1 MNDSPRPGCDAARLT
16 DIFHQ
21 ALDCTVAERGAFLD
35 AACVGLPDLRAEV
48 ESLLSACDQAGD
60 FMAHL
65 DRQRGAALI
74 EETADVDRPRQ
85 RVGPYRLIRELG
97 RGGMGVVFLAERA
110 EGGFDQRVVVKLIK
124 RGMDSDAILH
134 RFLRERQILAGLEH
148 ASVARLFDGGVTD
161 DGQPYFAMEYVD
173 GKPLTTYCDERGLS
187 VDERLHLFEATCRAV
202 QHAHGRLVVHRD
214 LKPSNIL
221 VTTEGQLKLLDFG
234 IAKLLDQEDE
244 APALTQAGMRLLTL
258 DYAAPEQVRG
268 ERVTTAA
275 DVYALGV
282 ILYELLTGVLPHHGD
297 ERSRA
302 DVARAICEAE
312 PRRPSLVV
320 ASQPRLA
327 RRLRGD
333 LDTIALKALS
343 KEGSRRYTSAEALAE
358 DVHRHLAGHP
368 VLARRETAVYVAAK
382 FVRRHVVGVTAAAVV
397 TLSLVLGLIGT
408 AWQATVAAHERDRA
422 RVEAERA
429 QAVKEFLVGLFKAAD
444 PAKSMGETITA
455 RDLMERGA
463 ERIERELAS
472 QPALQAEL
480 FGTVALISHTIGR
493 DDRAKALGERAVA
506 RARAAYGPDHPQ
518 VSEALDTLGWILQRS
533 GDAEAAEAVA
543 RQALAQRRRLL
554 PADNLQLATSFEL
567 LAVLLRERAKLDEA
581 EPLQREALAIRQQK
595 LGGEHPETTK
605 ALSNLANVHYMKGD
619 YAAAAAEQREVVR
632 IQRKTLGDRHALV
645 ATSLVTLGVA
655 LLQDGDIIGAEAAYQ
670 EALDIRQRI
679 YREDHPRVSESLQ
692 HLAAARQAKGD
703 LAGAEL
709 LYRRALALDR
719 MFKGDDHRDVGIL
732 LTSLAH
738 TLAQQARFEEAMP
751 LFETATTLL
760 RRVVGNDHPLLA
772 RVLERHGLA
781 LVQQGRARDARPL
794 LDECVAIASAR
805 YGAAHPAVASALA
818 TSARARSALGE
829 HVEAE
834 KLFREALE
842 VQRKRQPTSNL
853 VTLEILT
860 ELGEALSDQGR
871 AVEAEPLL
879 REALSH
885 AERSL
890 PESHWRRGE
899 AESALGASLWR
910 LGGADHEARSLLA
923 AGYERLR
930 SALGDEHPAAGR
942 ARSLLEG
949 AEEAEGAR

>member
-1 MNDSPRPGCDAARLT
+1 MNEPPRPGCDARRLT
-16 DIFHQ
+16 DIFHV
-21 ALDCTVAERGAFLD
+21 ALERTAADRGAFLD
-35 AACVGLPDLRAEV
+35 AACLGLPDLRAEI
-48 ESLLSACDQAGD
+48 ESLLSAYEQAGD
-60 FMAHL
+60 FMAVL
-65 DRQRGAALI
+65 DRERGAALLEI
-74 EETADVDRPRQ
+74 TDVERSNQ

-110 EGGFDQRVVVKLIK
+110 EGGFDQRVVIKLIK
-124 RGMDSDAILH
+124 RGMDSDAILQ

-173 GKPLTTYCDERGLS
+173 GKPLTTYCDERGHS
-187 VDERLHLFEATCRAV
+187 VDERLRLFEDTCRAV

-221 VTTEGQLKLLDFG
+221 VTSEGQLKLLDFG
-234 IAKLLDQEDE
+234 IAKLLDQEDDGT
-244 APALTQAGMRLLTL
+244 ALTQPGMRFLTPE
-258 DYAAPEQVRG
+258 YAAPEQVRG
-268 ERVTTAA
+268 EPVTTAA
-275 DVYALGV
+275 DIYALGV
-282 ILYELLTGVLPHHGD
+282 ILYELLTGVLPHHID
-297 ERSRA
+297 RRSRT
-302 DVARAICEAE
+302 DVARAICEVE
-312 PRRPSLVV
+312 PPPPSRVV

-333 LDTIALKALS
+333 LDTIVLKALS
-343 KEGSRRYTSAEALAE
+343 KERSRRYTSAEALAD
-358 DVHRHLAGHP
+358 DVCRHLAGHP
-368 VLARRETAVYVAAK
+368 VLARRDTAVYVAAK
-382 FVRRHVVGVTAAAVV
+382 FVRRHRLAVAAATVV

-429 QAVKEFLVGLFKAAD
+429 QAVKEFLVGLFQAAD
-444 PAKSMGETITA
+444 PAKSMGDITA

-480 FGTVALISHTIGR
+480 LATVALISHTIGR
-493 DDRAKALGERAVA
+493 DDRAKALGERAVE
-506 RARAAYGPDHPQ
+506 RARLALGPDHPQ
-518 VSEALDTLGWILQRS
+518 VAEALDTLGWILQRS
-533 GDAEAAEAVA
+533 GGAEAAEAVA

-554 PADNLQLATSFEL
+554 PADSLQLATSLEL
-567 LAVLLRERAKLDEA
+567 LAVLLRERAKVDEA
-581 EPLQREALAIRQQK
+581 EPLQREALAIRQQR
-595 LGGEHPETTK
+595 LGGEHPETAK

-632 IQRKTLGDRHALV
+632 IQRKTLGDQHLLV

-655 LLQDGDIIGAEAAYQ
+655 LLQDGDIIEAEAAYQ

-751 LFETATTLL
+751 LFEHATTLL
-760 RRVVGNDHPLLA
+760 RRAVGNDHLLLA
-772 RVLERHGLA
+772 RTLERHGLA
-781 LVQQGRARDARPL
+781 FVEQGRAADARPL
-794 LDECVAIASAR
+794 LDECVAITSAR
-805 YGAAHPAVASALA
+805 YGNGHPALASALA
-818 TSARARSALGE
+818 ASARARAALGE
-829 HVEAE
+829 HTEAE
-834 KLFREALE
+834 KLFREALDL
-842 VQRKRQPTSNL
+842 QRKRRPSPNA
-853 VTLEILT
+853 VTVEILT

-871 AVEAEPLL
+871 AAEAEPLL
-879 REALSH
+879 REAVSQ

-899 AESALGASLWR
+899 AESALGVSLWQS
-910 LGGADHEARSLLA
+910 GGADQEARSLLA
-923 AGYERLR
+923 TGYAKLR
-930 SALGDEHPAAGR
+930 SSLGAEHPAAGR
-942 ARSLLEG
+942 ARRRLEDLNRG
-949 AEEAEGAR
+949 GRL